1 MLPRL
6 ANITQGYIQCREF
19 IPSFFVLYYLI
30 SEIKRVVILLH
41 VDRYWSF
48 AGLAHIRS
56 KSALCVN
63 ELDIPALD
71 LLLPSGL
78 LGLTRSD

>member
-30 SEIKRVVILLH
+30 KCVVILLH

-63 ELDIPALD
+63 ELDIPAPGRPPFAL
-71 LLLPSGL
+71 
-78 LGLTRSD
+78 RSAGAD